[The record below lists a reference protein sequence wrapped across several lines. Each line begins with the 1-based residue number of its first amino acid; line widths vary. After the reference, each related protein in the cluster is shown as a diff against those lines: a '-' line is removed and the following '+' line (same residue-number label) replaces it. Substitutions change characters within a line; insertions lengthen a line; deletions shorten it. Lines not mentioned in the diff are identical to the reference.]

1 MVSTFR
7 LWYVVYSEGEY
18 RIYIKEEDSE
28 GRLIRVYRKRV
39 KTDRELS
46 RKELNELIKKVIDE
60 LCSTRQE

>member
-28 GRLIRVYRKRV
+28 GRLIRVYRKRI
-39 KTDRELS
+39 KTGRELS